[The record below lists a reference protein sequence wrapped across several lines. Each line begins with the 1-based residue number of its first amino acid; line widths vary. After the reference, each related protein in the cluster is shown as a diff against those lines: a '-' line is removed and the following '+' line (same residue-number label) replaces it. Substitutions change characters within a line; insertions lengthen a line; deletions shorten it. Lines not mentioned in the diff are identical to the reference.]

1 MAETDCVI
9 CIAHGEVCAAV
20 ICGCAETDRALA
32 EWAARTAV
40 TEIVRVPVEVAR
52 RFLLQPWPG
61 LEVALALLAQAEA
74 PSTTARGRDA

>member
-1 MAETDCVI
+1 MI
-9 CIAHGEVCAAV
+9 CIAHGEVCGAV

-32 EWAARTAV
+32 EWAARAAV

-61 LEVALALLAQAEA
+61 LKAALALLAQAEA
-74 PSTTARGRDA
+74 PSTSAGGKTDG